1 MRGIPFQT
9 SREKIPLLLESAV
22 VRPLNFTG
30 GVMALTLH
38 VCLNPEDG
46 ARVIPSEM
54 DLSPSLRLRIGAIG
68 GAAATIR

>member
-1 MRGIPFQT
+1 
-9 SREKIPLLLESAV
+9 
-22 VRPLNFTG
+22 
-30 GVMALTLH
+30 MALTLH